1 MQNAE
6 AEKQEIAHHDLH
18 EVAEVLSDREIIEL
32 KQQRKGYKFNC
43 VNCHKETYSRNE
55 YAKYCCEYC
64 RVEGIKHRQKSD
76 FYMKND
82 EFERNGMIEW
92 ANPEFLS

>member
-1 MQNAE
+1 M
-6 AEKQEIAHHDLH
+6 
-18 EVAEVLSDREIIEL
+18 AEVLSDREIIEL

-43 VNCHKETYSRNE
+43 LNCHKETYSRNE

-64 RVEGIKHRQKSD
+64 RVDGIKHRQKSD